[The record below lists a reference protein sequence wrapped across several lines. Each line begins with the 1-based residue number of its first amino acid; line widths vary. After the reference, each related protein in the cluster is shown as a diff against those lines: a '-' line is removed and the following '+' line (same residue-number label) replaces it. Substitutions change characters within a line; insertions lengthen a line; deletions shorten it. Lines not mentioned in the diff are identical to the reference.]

1 MCQNKEKHRDGE
13 EESGSESLVKGGEC
27 AGEALVEVS
36 VFKLVWG
43 VGEVQADLD
52 SALGVRFPLRIP
64 ILLPGALV
72 VKHPPAD
79 AGDGDSIPASGRSP
93 GEENGNPLQHSF
105 LENSMDRGAWQAI
118 VHKVAKSQTRLSDLT
133 QTDSTSPRR

>member
-1 MCQNKEKHRDGE
+1 MCQNKGKHRDGE

-27 AGEALVEVS
+27 PGEAS

-52 SALGVRFPLRIP
+52 SALVVGSPLRIP
-64 ILLPGALV
+64 TLLPGGSV
-72 VKHPPAD
+72 VKHLPTN
-79 AGDGDSIPASGRSP
+79 AGGRDSIPGSGRSS

-105 LENSMDRGAWQAI
+105 LENSMDRGAWQAT
-118 VHKVAKSQTRLSDLT
+118 VHKVAKSRTRLSDLET
-133 QTDSTSPRR
+133 

>member
-27 AGEALVEVS
+27 AGEALAEVS

-52 SALGVRFPLRIP
+52 IALGVRFPFP
-64 ILLPGALV
+64 ILLPGASV

-79 AGDGDSIPASGRSP
+79 AGDGDLIPASGRSP
-93 GEENGNPLQHSF
+93 GEENDNPLQHSI
-105 LENSMDRGAWQAI
+105 LENSMDRGAWQAT

-133 QTDSTSPRR
+133 QTDSTSPRL

>member
-1 MCQNKEKHRDGE
+1 MQERPWRR
-13 EESGSESLVKGGEC
+13 
-27 AGEALVEVS
+27 S

-52 SALGVRFPLRIP
+52 IALGDRFPLRIP
-64 ILLPGALV
+64 ILLPGASV

-79 AGDGDSIPASGRSP
+79 AGDGDLIPASGRSP
-93 GEENGNPLQHSF
+93 GEENDNPLQHSF
-105 LENSMDRGAWQAI
+105 LKNSMDRGAWQAT

-133 QTDSTSPRR
+133 QTDSTSPRL